1 MSDNSLKKSLTLTQ
15 MIAMAAGGMI
25 AAWMVEIKYWFE
37 LSGPGSF
44 ASLVTCALF
53 VLPLC
58 FIYTELTSMLPY
70 SGGENIWI
78 SNAFNWSTGWFSCW
92 AVILLY
98 VMAMP
103 TVSYGIASM
112 MGYFYPITFMQTKII
127 ALAILILWFFLTNKE
142 LKYLA
147 KIQNFFFWSTL
158 VVSICAS
165 IVFMT
170 NDAWSIDNLKPFF
183 TNGTKG
189 YSAAVALLIMKFI
202 GFDLIPQLSEE
213 ADFPKNKLWIAF
225 IASLG
230 LTTLI
235 YGFAIIGVGGIVTSE
250 WIAATDIVDP
260 RVADVVGMHW
270 LGITVVIM
278 GIGTCITTLSGFWV
292 AAARTFF
299 GAAQQRQFTSK
310 LAVVNKA
317 GQPYKANILVGV
329 LSIYFTVFA
338 PDTWVNYIYTIY
350 GLTAGAVYLM
360 VTLSFIILRKKHPE
374 WERPYKVKTPK
385 LFGTVSVFF
394 TVYVIYTSVLAMNK
408 GAWLVFIL
416 YFALG
421 IPFWAYA
428 KSRQEKDPQNWAP
441 IILSPDHDVQ
451 IALTKTEE

>member
-1 MSDNSLKKSLTLTQ
+1 MPENSLKKSLTLTQ
-15 MIAMAAGGMI
+15 MIALAAGGMI

-44 ASLVTCALF
+44 AALVTCGLF

-78 SNAFNWSTGWFSCW
+78 SNAFNWSAGWFACW

-112 MGYFYPITFMQTKII
+112 MGYFYPITFIQTKAI

-142 LKYLA
+142 LKFLA
-147 KIQNFFFWSTL
+147 KIQNFLFWSTL
-158 VVSICAS
+158 VVSILAS
-165 IVFMT
+165 IIFIT
-170 NDAWSIDNLKPFF
+170 NDAWNINNLKPFF
-183 TNGTKG
+183 TNGAKG

-225 IASLG
+225 LASLG

-260 RVADVVGMHW
+260 RVADIVGLHW
-270 LGITVVIM
+270 LGVAVVVM

-299 GAAQQRQFTSK
+299 GAAQQRQFTAK
-310 LAVVNKA
+310 LTAINKD
-317 GQPYKANILVGV
+317 GQPYKANIIVGI

-350 GLTAGAVYLM
+350 GLTAGIVYLM

-374 WERPYKVKTPK
+374 WERPYKVKAAT
-385 LFGTVSVFF
+385 LLGTISVFF
-394 TVYVIYTSVLAMNK
+394 TIYVIYTSVLAMNT
-408 GAWLVFIL
+408 GAWVVFIL

-428 KSRQEKDPQNWAP
+428 KGKQKKDPANWAP
-441 IILSPDHDVQ
+441 IILSPDYVAQ
-451 IALTKTEE
+451 VASTKTE